1 MIGSLEISQWAF
13 PAERHAS
20 EPHPRAHTA
29 RQGRAQLNLP
39 ARGIGW
45 FSVARRRDAR
55 AQLPIG
61 LEPDQA
67 PAARLAAWRSSVF
80 AGEHHD
86 HDPPRDGRIARV
98 RRVIDEIT
106 VVVIDLEQHLDAVYG

>member
-1 MIGSLEISQWAF
+1 VQQVSTQSLCRATARARIGASRRPRFWMGWLIGLIRRPVIGSLEISQWVF

-20 EPHPRAHTA
+20 EPHPRAHAALA

-55 AQLPIG
+55 A
-61 LEPDQA
+61 A
-67 PAARLAAWRSSVF
+67 TTYRS
-80 AGEHHD
+80 
-86 HDPPRDGRIARV
+86 
-98 RRVIDEIT
+98 
-106 VVVIDLEQHLDAVYG
+106 